1 MLRQEALHV
10 TYKKRTLCAA
20 AGVDGSRSGLFRGN
34 SNRNRRGTEIGN
46 LRFQKLK
53 VYKSSGDNYIPVFE
67 GETHTGVHITLHE
80 TDLAP
85 GAVAHPPHHHSG
97 EEIFMVREGTLEV
110 EIEGKRSQVSPGS
123 VAYIA
128 SNAEHALRN
137 TSKDW
142 TRYFVF
148 LLGSEAS

>member
-1 MLRQEALHV
+1 MSLTRRELCVLLPALM
-10 TYKKRTLCAA
+10 AA
-20 AGVDGSRSGLFRGN
+20 APGYSAEDRT
-34 SNRNRRGTEIGN
+34 GTDQVLKSAIYDFN
-46 LRFQKLK
+46 KLK

-137 TSKDW
+137 STKNW

-148 LLGSEAS
+148 LIGSEAS